1 MHPTVGE
8 KGVYRLYLRSPWTT
22 KYASSFQQ
30 QQSQKLKWFGSA
42 PSLLNKLIWTNAL
55 ASLNSFPKYFKS
67 TWLNK
72 GCFLT
77 GITTIYWGITVSDEI
92 LLTLLTV
99 KSPNIVTESF
109 VDRSQWMI
117 SLFPEHK
124 IDHSLQRVDPIIIKL
139 SSLCC
144 DRFCV
149 ISWLLQA
156 E

>member
-8 KGVYRLYLRSPWTT
+8 KGVYRLYLWSPWTT

-30 QQSQKLKWFGSA
+30 SQKLKWFGSA
-42 PSLLNKLIWTNAL
+42 PCSTNWYGWTLLLLWTHSQNISKHL
-55 ASLNSFPKYFKS
+55 AKQRMLFDWNNDHLLRYHSYRWNPLNSM
-67 TWLNK
+67 
-72 GCFLT
+72 
-77 GITTIYWGITVSDEI
+77 TVHS
-92 LLTLLTV
+92 L
-99 KSPNIVTESF
+99 NIVTESF
-109 VDRSQWMI
+109 VDRSQRMI

-124 IDHSLQRVDPIIIKL
+124 SVHSLQRVDPIIIKL